1 MIFLHSQYFFDLQL
15 LKNLDEEIG
24 GYDGMKLFVKSEDFK
39 KLNIG
44 FALDEG
50 IACPHNA
57 LKVFYGERA
66 PWWINVTTRGKT
78 GHGSQFIHDTAVSKL
93 VNIISSYFF

>member
-1 MIFLHSQYFFDLQL
+1 MYIIYIY
-15 LKNLDEEIG
+15 LDEEIG
-24 GYDGMKLFVKSEDFK
+24 GCDGMKLFVKSDDFK

-50 IACPHNA
+50 ISCSHNA

-66 PWWINVTTRGKT
+66 PWWINVTTKGNT
-78 GHGSQFIHDTAVSKL
+78 GHGSQFIHNTAVTKFVNKKKL
-93 VNIISSYFF
+93 FLNKKKGERNII